1 VLQRA
6 SIEIQPTTLTI
17 RVGLLG
23 GIESYRALQYELD
36 QRGDPAISGAE
47 LTSWLQRSWIPT
59 VGIELDGEQVL
70 LNTLNTSASF
80 DGAPETVFLSQ
91 PLVVTVSVPIPTDGE
106 EHTLLIRNDY
116 SSLHSEY
123 QLELL
128 AGPGVRSEQK
138 SNAGKNMVIR
148 FRTDPT
154 LAPGPTRQAGFS
166 VASAASSGSSLD
178 QILDHW
184 LWIAIGAMF
193 GAVGVWLAVA
203 RRKDQAARPV
213 AVRQSQARRKK
224 PVAVRTIEAPDE

>member
-1 VLQRA
+1 MLQRT
-6 SIEIQPTTLTI
+6 SVEVQPTSLTI

-36 QRGDPAISGAE
+36 QRGDPAISEAE
-47 LTSWLQRSWIPT
+47 LTTWLQRSWIPT
-59 VGIELDGEQVL
+59 IGVEIDGDPIL

-91 PLVVTVSVPIPTDGE
+91 PLIVAVSVPIPTDGK

-128 AGPGVRSEQK
+128 AGPGVRAEQQ
-138 SNAGKNMVIR
+138 SNAGRNMVVS

-154 LAPGPTRQAGFS
+154 LAPGPTTQAGFS
-166 VASAASSGSSLD
+166 VTSAASGKSRLD
-178 QILDHW
+178 QIRDYW
-184 LWIAIGAMF
+184 LWIIVGVMF
-193 GAVGVWLAVA
+193 GAVGVWLALA
-203 RRKDQAARPV
+203 RRNDQAVRPV
-213 AVRQSQARRKK
+213 TVRQNQASRKK

>member
-1 VLQRA
+1 VLQRT
-6 SIEIQPTTLTI
+6 SVEIQPTTLTI
-17 RVGLLG
+17 RIGLLG
-23 GIESYRALQYELD
+23 GIESWRALQYELD
-36 QRGDPAISGAE
+36 QRGDPAISDAE

-59 VGIELDGEQVL
+59 IGIEIDGDPVL

-91 PLVVTVSVPIPTDGE
+91 PLVVAVSVPIPTDSK

-128 AGPGVRSEQK
+128 AGPGVRAEQK
-138 SNAGKNMVIR
+138 SDAGKNMVVS
-148 FRTDPT
+148 FRTDPI
-154 LAPGPTRQAGFS
+154 LAPGPTTQAGLS
-166 VASAASSGSSLD
+166 VTSAVGSGTWLD
-178 QILDHW
+178 QIRDHW
-184 LWIAIGAMF
+184 LWIAVGVMF
-193 GAVGVWLAVA
+193 SAVGVWLVLA

-213 AVRQSQARRKK
+213 AVRQSQASRKK